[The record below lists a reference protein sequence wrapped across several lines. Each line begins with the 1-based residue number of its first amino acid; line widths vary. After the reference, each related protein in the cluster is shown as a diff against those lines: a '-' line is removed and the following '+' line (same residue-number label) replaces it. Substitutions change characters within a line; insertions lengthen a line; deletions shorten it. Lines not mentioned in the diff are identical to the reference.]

1 MSKAK
6 QMSNKRF
13 GYLAEQVFFTEAM
26 RKNYDVLTPIGEYL
40 PIDCVV
46 MNRAGGTIK
55 TQIKATD
62 SKVMSNGAE
71 RYQIC
76 AGSGTSKTPIDC
88 TKVDVV
94 ACYVNPYDQWYLI
107 PCLCLEEK
115 VKIYLYPQNPKS
127 TGQYEKY
134 KDNWEIF
141 NTK

>member
-1 MSKAK
+1 MSNAK
-6 QMSNKRF
+6 LMSNKRF

-26 RKNYDVLTPIGEYL
+26 RRNYDVLTPIGEYL
-40 PIDCVV
+40 PIDCIV

-62 SKVMSNGAE
+62 TKVMSSGAE

-76 AGSGTSKTPIDC
+76 AGSGASKTPIDC
-88 TKVDVV
+88 TKVNVV

-107 PCLCLEEK
+107 PCLSLEEK
-115 VKIYLYPQNPKS
+115 VKIYLYPQNQKS